1 MKRKILMINNWSIA
15 SFFLSSASLLG
26 IPFLKVEPD
35 ETLPPGAYVVA
46 ALFWFGLLLG
56 ILFQII
62 AAVIWKK
69 SSETKKR
76 TYRERRMLIPIVLL
90 AIVFVLILCF
100 WKSSLLCTVLA
111 FALLLFSIEIYFYLK
126 RRYSV

>member
-46 ALFWFGLLLG
+46 ELFWFGLLLG

-69 SSETKKR
+69 SGETKKR